1 MMCRTGKTTF
11 CLLALLVQLLTSY
24 VLFAEAPF
32 SRYFVDQRREAV
44 AIQPKAMPPAD
55 AQGRI
60 LLTERQAIE
69 MALVNNF
76 DVNIQRS
83 AVLTGRWAI
92 EQLRGLYDPSTSV
105 QFNWDRQKTPTGS
118 VLQGGPSVTNVVTS
132 LASTYNQTWGTGTSF
147 QATFSASRNRTT
159 DFFSSLVPALSSQ
172 FELVLRQNLLKGFGK
187 VDQEYQIEIAR
198 NASQSSEQEF
208 KRQATELILQV
219 QDRYWELEYLQR
231 EIEVKDKSFQLAKT
245 VLEQNR
251 QRYEAG
257 TAARL
262 EVVQAEAEAALREDD
277 LLRSRYNYRLVTDQL
292 IQLITDVEDPRQ
304 FQGEVTPADPAT
316 TPPDVV
322 ESFAELRNQAMAGRP
337 ELTQSELD
345 IASQKTSLNLTRNR
359 LRPSLDLVAGYQQ
372 FGLGGNLVNRDYSQG
387 FINPPIINIVP
398 GGFGDA
404 FEQMTSADYY
414 GYMLG
419 LQLQIPI
426 FNREARAENAQAQIA
441 LDQAKMREDSVR
453 QLIATQLRDA
463 LTRIEMNS
471 ASVHAGE
478 AAVRSARERITAE
491 QARFDAGMS
500 TTRQIIEA
508 QRDLLLA
515 ETTMLRSQID
525 LIKSHT
531 LLDRAIGRTFERF
544 HIRLTETL
552 KTNVH

>member
-419 LQLQIPI
+419 LQFQIPI